1 MKILVINPNTTTSMT
16 DKIAAAARD
25 IARPDTEIIAAN
37 SQDGPASIQGFLDVA
52 TCIPGLLAEVSR
64 HPDVDAIVI
73 ACLMTPASMR
83 CGHLSRCP
91 SWGLARPPIMWR
103 V

>member
-1 MKILVINPNTTTSMT
+1 MT
-16 DKIAAAARD
+16 DKIAIAAQAV
-25 IARPDTEIIAAN
+25 ARPDTEIIAAN

-52 TCIPGLLAEVSR
+52 TCMPGLLAEVSR

-73 ACLMTPASMR
+73 ACFDDTGVDAVRHFGQGS
-83 CGHLSRCP
+83 CFGHRRGRLSR
-91 SWGLARPPIMWR
+91 GQHDREQ